1 MYTDLKTSAV
11 AILAGLAATATAI
24 TGPGDFC
31 YGPYFS
37 MYNRGGKSLSYQRID
52 PAINPGA
59 ESPHLHSFDG
69 GNNIGS
75 TISTSQLQASTCT
88 TAKMKQDKS
97 IYWNPT
103 LHFKNDTGFYKVP
116 ELYKKVYYKYGDNDV
131 TYKPDMFPKDFMM
144 IAGESKARS
153 DDDMVADAGVSWACL
168 GDNYSR
174 IGDKPGFPSGFTSC
188 SEGFA
193 TQLTFPS
200 CWNGNP
206 IDPKEP
212 NAHMAY
218 PTGSG
223 SGIDKCPTGFQKARF
238 PAIFIEFWWDV
249 TSFDGSYTADETPWA
264 LSNGDPTGKGFHAD
278 FANGWEDG
286 ILEKAIGADGLQ
298 CGCGCGDDEFNAFF
312 GEENVNS
319 DDSNYENCF
328 ATPEFPGDD
337 IEFMEKLPGCNPLQ
351 YGPALATAV
360 TGAGYSA
367 TAISTPK
374 PSYVSAATS
383 LAAASSV
390 VSSAASSASSA
401 VSSKVDTSAAYSS
414 TSVQAADVSSTETYA
429 GFSLSLP
436 GKGVGEATAT
446 SEGAA
451 YSTGSAS
458 FVFLS
463 EASSAPA
470 GETTVAAVKSSAV
483 PGGPEVP
490 YSASSPAVASETSV
504 AAVKSSAVP
513 GGPEVPYSASSPA
526 VASETS
532 VAAVVSSPVA
542 SSPGAPNGASSLAAV
557 STAAAVPTSPS
568 EGGCKAPVYVTITP
582 TVHVTAGAVG
592 TGACGGKQTIYT
604 TVTNTETVTVGPGA
618 GGYKPK
624 HRRHLAAHLH
634 KH

>member
-1 MYTDLKTSAV
+1 MYSDLKTSAV

-37 MYNRGGKSLSYQRID
+37 MYNRGGKSMSYQRLD
-52 PAINPGA
+52 PAINPGV

-75 TISTSQLQASTCT
+75 TLTTAELQASTCT
-88 TAKMKQDKS
+88 TNRIKQDKS

-103 LHFKNDTGFYKVP
+103 LHFKNDTGFYLVP
-116 ELYKKVYYKYGDNDV
+116 EIYKKVYYKYGDNDV
-131 TYKPDMFPKDFMM
+131 TYKPDVFPKDFMM

-188 SEGFA
+188 TEGLA

-206 IDPKEP
+206 INPKEP

-218 PTGSG
+218 PTGPG
-223 SGIDKCPTGFQKARF
+223 TGIDKCPTGFQKARF

-249 TSFDGSYTADETPWA
+249 TPFDGYYTSDETPWA

-278 FANGWEDG
+278 FANGWEEG
-286 ILEKAIGADGLQ
+286 VLEKTIGADGLQ
-298 CGCGCGDDEFNAFF
+298 CGCGCGNDEFNAFF
-312 GEENVNS
+312 GEENVNQDGS
-319 DDSNYENCF
+319 ADFDACF

-337 IEFMEKLPGCNPLQ
+337 VEFLEKLPGCNPLQ

-360 TGAGYSA
+360 TGAGCSA

-374 PSYVSAATS
+374 ATYASAATS
-383 LAAASSV
+383 LVVVSTVSSSAASSV
-390 VSSAASSASSA
+390 VSSAVSSVSSSSASSVA
-401 VSSKVDTSAAYSS
+401 DTSAVYTS
-414 TSVQAADVSSTETYA
+414 TSVQAADVSSTESPA
-429 GFSLSLP
+429 KLSLSLP
-436 GKGVGEATAT
+436 GKGVSEATTT

-463 EASSAPA
+463 ETGSAPA
-470 GETTVAAVKSSAV
+470 SETTVAAVLSGVVPGGPEVPYSASSLAVASETTAAAVGSSAV

-490 YSASSPAVASETSV
+490 YSASSF
-504 AAVKSSAVP
+504 
-513 GGPEVPYSASSPA
+513 
-526 VASETS
+526 
-532 VAAVVSSPVA
+532 
-542 SSPGAPNGASSLAAV
+542 AAV

-568 EGGCKAPVYVTITP
+568 ESGCKAPVYVTITP
-582 TVHVTAGAVG
+582 TVYVTAGAVG
-592 TGACGGKQTIYT
+592 TGGCAGKQTVYT
-604 TVTNTETVTVGPGA
+604 TVTNTETVTVGPGT